1 MKKFL
6 LSIVCITVF
15 STYGIAQKKRLYE
28 FAANKYSQFGED
40 GIIQE
45 IFRVIGTKSK
55 LAVEF
60 GAWDGF
66 LYSNTAVLW
75 TRDASWKAVLIEGD
89 PERYTDLVRNTKAYN
104 VIPINAWV
112 GISKEDCLEAILENN
127 GITQEID
134 LLSIDVDGNDYHIF
148 NSLKKIRPRV
158 IVCEYN
164 PTIPFYYDVYAPY
177 SKDNNFGQ
185 SVAALRRIAEKKGY
199 KLVATTMTNAIFVQE
214 KEFPKLAAYETDWR
228 ALNVND
234 GYIVMVTTYDG
245 KYAFINNKNNV
256 YAYGI
261 EDEYQGPIR
270 GNCNRWQ
277 GQRVP
282 GCYQV
287 TNENQDNS

>member
-1 MKKFL
+1 MKKYIL
-6 LSIVCITVF
+6 LVINLITIFPIYNIVP
-15 STYGIAQKKRLYE
+15 KKLLYE
-28 FAANKYSQFGED
+28 FASNKYSQFGED
-40 GIIQE
+40 GIIKQ
-45 IFRVIGTKSK
+45 IFNLIGTKSK

-66 LYSNTAVLW
+66 LYSNTAALW
-75 TRDASWKAVLIEGD
+75 AHDYSWKAVLIEGD
-89 PERYTDLVRNTKAYN
+89 QERFTDLVKNTKAYK
-104 VIPINAWV
+104 VTPINAWV
-112 GISKEDCLEAILENN
+112 GINTQDCLEAILENN

-164 PTIPFYYDVYAPY
+164 PTIPYYYDAYAPY

-185 SVAALRRIAEKKGY
+185 SVAALVRIGEKKGY
-199 KLVATTMTNAIFVQE
+199 HLVALTNTNAIFVLQ
-214 KEFPKLAAYETDWR
+214 KEIHKFAEYEIDWR
-228 ALNVND
+228 MLNVNN

-245 KYAFINNKNNV
+245 KYAFINNKQNV
-256 YAYGI
+256 YVYGI
-261 EDEYQGPIR
+261 EDEYQGAIR

-277 GQRVP
+277 GERIP

-287 TNENQDNS
+287 TNDNQ